1 MNDKNQK
8 ARVKHLTAGSVAIAV
23 VFLSAYTW
31 TNHHPSQA
39 VAPSVDLAGGTVE
52 TSPPPRVTPLGR
64 DMEHATAS
72 SLHGHTPSTRQEEK
86 RSDPEPSP
94 FVAKHHLKRLRTFVG
109 KNDLD
114 GFLTYLSDHDMD
126 LNTQTDDESRTRLF
140 ELWFPFTDDIG
151 MVDRLKKL
159 IDAGA
164 ILDPPDHN
172 TLSSLLFTGNT
183 DMLIFMVTLRPSPTT
198 PRSSP

>member
-1 MNDKNQK
+1 
-8 ARVKHLTAGSVAIAV
+8 
-23 VFLSAYTW
+23 
-31 TNHHPSQA
+31 
-39 VAPSVDLAGGTVE
+39 
-52 TSPPPRVTPLGR
+52 
-64 DMEHATAS
+64 
-72 SLHGHTPSTRQEEK
+72 
-86 RSDPEPSP
+86 
-94 FVAKHHLKRLRTFVG
+94 
-109 KNDLD
+109 
-114 GFLTYLSDHDMD
+114 MD